1 MIAGCQ
7 HTVVTTHSFSRF
19 AKFQHPVPS
28 RLACGMG
35 DLITKSKEAKVLP
48 KPCKSLFLI
57 EKIIEIDFFF
67 FFSENIHLAC
77 HTFLSSYVHSWYF
90 DIKLANQ

>member
-1 MIAGCQ
+1 MITGCQ

-35 DLITKSKEAKVLP
+35 NSITKSKEAKVLP

-67 FFSENIHLAC
+67 FQK
-77 HTFLSSYVHSWYF
+77 TFILHATLFLVLMF
-90 DIKLANQ
+90 LRGTLT